1 MTGAYDTTWRYAVL
15 LPVFNCGIRDALGS
29 FICNVLSER
38 FFCVRVGSQFSDR
51 FLQENGAPQGGA
63 LSVAFF
69 ALAINNV
76 VGVFPQTIGRSL
88 FVDDFAIWRSCLPR
102 RLFERPSPSV
112 WSGDSFGIIRSLPG
126 VFFDSRLTY
135 REHAKSLRL
144 KCTNA
149 LNILKCVA
157 RMCYGAGRAILF
169 LLYRFLI
176 RSKLD

>member
-1 MTGAYDTTWRYAVL
+1 MTGAYDTTWRYGVL
-15 LPVFNCGIRDALGS
+15 LPVFNCGIPDALGS

-38 FFCVRVGSQFSDR
+38 FFRVRVGSQFSDR

-69 ALAINNV
+69 ALAINNI

-112 WSGDSFGIIRSLPG
+112 WSGDSFGIVRSLPG
-126 VFFDSRLTY
+126 GFV
-135 REHAKSLRL
+135 
-144 KCTNA
+144 
-149 LNILKCVA
+149 
-157 RMCYGAGRAILF
+157 
-169 LLYRFLI
+169 
-176 RSKLD
+176 